1 MNPRLPTVE
10 RTVQARF
17 AVLAMLCCQAC
28 STPPLESAVSL
39 PEHFEQGQGAAVL
52 WPAADWYRTFSSP
65 ELNALIELARQ
76 NNLDLAAAQA
86 RIRQADA
93 RARAAGAAILPQVDA
108 GANVAGFNGRSHG
121 ASAHETDWS
130 VLLSAA
136 YEVDFWGRNSA
147 AASATRY
154 SAVAARSDRDA
165 LALTT
170 TAGVANTYFQVL
182 SLRERLSLAQ
192 ANVRS
197 AREVLEIIQARF
209 DAGAATAV
217 ELAAQRAAVANAEL
231 TIAPLQQQEMET
243 LGALALLVGRAPESF
258 VIEARQLDGLIE
270 PDVAPGLPV
279 DLLTRRPDLAVA
291 EANLQSA
298 HADLAAARAALLPAL
313 TLTAGGGVQNPA
325 VQAAVI
331 TLTGTGPA
339 VTVGA
344 SLLQS
349 IFDGGRRRAQRDE
362 AQGREME
369 LLANY
374 RGAILG
380 ALLDVEAALSAIQHL
395 DSQRSAQ
402 LENVSQSGRAFE
414 GARLRYVAGSGDY
427 LSVLEAQRSLYSA
440 REQMSQYKLARLQ
453 ASVSLCKALGGG
465 WAASDGRA
473 SR

>member
-1 MNPRLPTVE
+1 MR
-10 RTVQARF
+10 ARF
-17 AVLAMLCCQAC
+17 VVLAMLCCQAC
-28 STPPLESAVSL
+28 STPPLEPEVNL
-39 PEHFEQGQGAAVL
+39 PERFEQGQGAAA
-52 WPAADWYRTFSSP
+52 WPAADWYRSFASP
-65 ELNALIELARQ
+65 ELDSLLELARQ

-108 GANVAGFNGRSHG
+108 GANVSLFSGRSHG

-130 VLLSAA
+130 ALLSAA
-136 YEVDFWGRNSA
+136 YEVDFWGKNSA
-147 AASATRY
+147 AASALGY
-154 SAVAARSDRDA
+154 SASAARSDRDA

-182 SLRERLSLAQ
+182 SLRERLTLAE
-192 ANVRS
+192 ANVHS
-197 AREVLEIIQARF
+197 TREVLEIIQARF
-209 DAGAATAV
+209 DAGAATAA

-231 TIAPLQQQEMET
+231 SIAPLQQQELEA
-243 LGALALLVGRAPESF
+243 LGALALLVGRVPESF
-258 VIEARQLDGLIE
+258 VVEARQLDGLVE
-270 PDVAPGLPV
+270 PEVAPGLPM

-291 EANLQSA
+291 EANLQAA
-298 HADLAAARAALLPAL
+298 HADLAAARAALLPSL
-313 TLTAGGGVQNPA
+313 TLTAGGGLQNPA

-331 TLTGTGPA
+331 TLTGTGSA
-339 VTVGA
+339 VTLGA

-349 IFDGGRRRAQRDE
+349 IFDGGRRKAQRDA
-362 AQGREME
+362 AQGRELE

-380 ALLDVEAALSAIQHL
+380 ALLDVEAALAAIQHL

-402 LENVSQSGRAFE
+402 LQNVTQSSQAFE
-414 GARLRYVAGSGDY
+414 GARLRYAAGSADY

-440 REQMSQYKLARLQ
+440 REQMSQYRLARLR

-465 WAASDGRA
+465 WTAADRRV